1 MQYPQHE
8 SVGFIHIRKSGG
20 TAVKK
25 MLRTDSRFVL
35 HKHNMTLEKLWHND
49 PHRRVFF
56 IVRDPIE
63 RFVSGFNSRLRQG
76 APAHKWQRAASN
88 LAMHSINHVRH
99 PLKTWLHN
107 PDFLERHK
115 ERIIFIG
122 LLSRLEDELAIM
134 REWLG
139 LSEEYRLPEDAVEAH
154 RAPPE
159 SSKHLSEAG
168 ERNIANWYASDYP
181 LYTWCL
187 QFRENMGLRN
197 G

>member
-1 MQYPQHE
+1 
-8 SVGFIHIRKSGG
+8 
-20 TAVKK
+20 
-25 MLRTDSRFVL
+25 
-35 HKHNMTLEKLWHND
+35 
-49 PHRRVFF
+49 
-56 IVRDPIE
+56 VRDPIE

-76 APAHKWQRAASN
+76 APAHQSAWLPQEKIAFECFQTPNELAESLSSLDKWQRAASN